1 MLLMREMIAEL
12 RESKTTYYLR
22 HSVVSNKLKR
32 DGRFLRITYFFRD
45 PEECAQLFIVELHL
59 FIIRSKNIF
68 EESFCENHPFFQDK

>member
-68 EESFCENHPFFQDK
+68 EESFCENYPFLSG

>member
-59 FIIRSKNIF
+59 FIIRSKTSSRKAFVKII
-68 EESFCENHPFFQDK
+68 PFFQDK